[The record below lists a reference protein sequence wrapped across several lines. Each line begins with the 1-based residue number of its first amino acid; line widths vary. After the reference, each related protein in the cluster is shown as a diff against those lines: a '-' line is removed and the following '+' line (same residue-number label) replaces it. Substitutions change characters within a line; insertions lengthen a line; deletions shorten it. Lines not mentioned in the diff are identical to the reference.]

1 MENDN
6 ELIYRVW
13 LSDVCEHSP
22 RLIDKVLELGFTPKE
37 LYDGAA
43 DKRALKKILKTHYS
57 DYKMKNLKS
66 AEGILKYCSDNDI
79 RILTIDDEDYPY
91 MLKNIYSPP
100 SILYTK
106 GDKLNLND
114 YIAVTIVGSRIGS
127 DESERFTQRLAY
139 DLAAAG
145 IIIVSG
151 MALKLD
157 SAAHTG
163 ALMAGQKTVA
173 VLAGGVDVIY
183 PKSNGYLYEKI
194 LENGMIVSERPP
206 EMVGKPGFYEERNRI
221 MVGISHGVVIT
232 EGKKGG
238 GTSITARH
246 GTESGRDMFA
256 VPGRPDDKLSYVP
269 NAMLRDGAILT
280 LSASDVLN
288 EYENVYTDLLENGR
302 ALLKS
307 EPVPYDE
314 KVFENSDNKPP
325 AEKSDKKQQS
335 KNKKKAEKIEIE
347 KPDFSSYND
356 NERLIL
362 EYLYEH
368 KDEPSHIDEIIRST
382 GLGVS
387 VASNAV
393 IMLQIKGA
401 LKQSMG
407 NLYTLVL

>member
-1 MENDN
+1 MKNDN
-6 ELIYRVW
+6 ELVYRVW
-13 LSDVCEHSP
+13 LNDVCDHSP
-22 RLIDKVLELGFTPKE
+22 KLLDKFAKLGFTPKE
-37 LYDGAA
+37 LYDGAG
-43 DKRALKKILKTHYS
+43 DKRALKQILRLRYS
-57 DYKMKNLKS
+57 DYKRKSLES
-66 AEGILKYCSDNDI
+66 AEEILKHCDDNNI

-91 MLKNIYSPP
+91 MLRNIYSPP

-106 GDKLNLND
+106 GDSLNLND
-114 YIAVTIVGSRIGS
+114 YIAVTIVGSRGGS
-127 DESERFTQRLAY
+127 DEIENFTRRLAY

-163 ALMAGQKTVA
+163 ALMAGQKTIA

-183 PKSNGYLYEKI
+183 PKSNSYLYEKI

-206 EMVGKPGFYEERNRI
+206 ETVGKAGFYEERNRI
-221 MVGISHGVVIT
+221 MVGMSHGVVIT
-232 EGKKGG
+232 EGAKNG

-256 VPGRPDDKLSYVP
+256 VPGRPDDELAYVP

-288 EYENVYTDLLENGR
+288 EYENVYAEVLENGR

-314 KVFENSDNKPP
+314 KQYESFDKKPHVK
-325 AEKSDKKQQS
+325 KSDKKQHS
-335 KNKKKAEKIEIE
+335 KDKPKDIKTENS
-347 KPDFSSYND
+347 KPDFSGYNE

-368 KDEPSHIDEIIRST
+368 KDGPSHIDEIIRAT

-401 LKQSMG
+401 VKQSMG